1 MIKSSLGFKAENI
14 KTILKMKKSQLEKY
28 FNDTAPLF
36 LTLFLS
42 PVLSL
47 PLFPDL
53 TLLLCHRGIANL
65 LNANEVGMKIFEDYA
80 NSWDW
85 ILM

>member
-1 MIKSSLGFKAENI
+1 MFLRNATNAGRNSPSPSSFHPPHTPLLTGC
-14 KTILKMKKSQLEKY
+14 ILSY
-28 FNDTAPLF
+28 
-36 LTLFLS
+36 
-42 PVLSL
+42 
-47 PLFPDL
+47 
-53 TLLLCHRGIANL
+53 RGIANL

>member
-1 MIKSSLGFKAENI
+1 MTLSLIKS
-14 KTILKMKKSQLEKY
+14 
-28 FNDTAPLF
+28 LF
-36 LTLFLS
+36 VNFYPYHLIM
-42 PVLSL
+42 
-47 PLFPDL
+47 
-53 TLLLCHRGIANL
+53 LLHHRGIANL